1 METFLISRVCR
12 VHSSVERQRPASILY
27 SKCWR
32 GDKIIVFWL
41 IVRSL
46 IMSTKKG
53 HVRPDLKQIDID
65 VIVTKNHDDNVDD
78 GDDTNPRANYN
89 QSNT

>member
-1 METFLISRVCR
+1 M
-12 VHSSVERQRPASILY
+12 
-27 SKCWR
+27 
-32 GDKIIVFWL
+32 FWL